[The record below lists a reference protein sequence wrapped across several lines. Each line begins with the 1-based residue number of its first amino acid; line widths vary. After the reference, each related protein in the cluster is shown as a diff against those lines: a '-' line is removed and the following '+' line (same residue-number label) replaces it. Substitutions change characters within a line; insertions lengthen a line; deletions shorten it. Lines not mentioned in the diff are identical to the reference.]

1 MADGKGS
8 IALKKEEQRHRFS
21 DRGLSGTSEISAEGI
36 LLKEISRNAV
46 HTGSERAVT
55 AWLLTGASLHSL
67 NFLTAKQ
74 RRPT

>member
-1 MADGKGS
+1 MSKGS

-36 LLKEISRNAV
+36 LLEEISRNAV

-55 AWLLTGASLHSL
+55 AWLL
-67 NFLTAKQ
+67 
-74 RRPT
+74 